1 MKITLIAGSPRLESV
16 TVRVAYFLNKLFKD
30 RFPLHEFTLVELRN
44 HQVPLIQKVW
54 TKPEDVPVEFRDLS
68 KIIRETEAFVLVTP
82 EYNGSMSSAIRNL
95 FDHFPKQT
103 KKTFGIVSASEGA
116 TGGIRAAV
124 GMQNQ
129 ICGWFGIPCPNMLI
143 VPGMDVKFDA
153 EGNLLEEKFLNNAT
167 TFANEFIWLAEA
179 VHTKKTSIKS

>member
-1 MKITLIAGSPRLESV
+1 MKITIIAGSPRLESV
-16 TVRVAYFLNKLFKD
+16 TVRVAYFVNKFFKEKYAQ
-30 RFPLHEFTLVELRN
+30 HEFTLLELRH
-44 HQVPLIQKVW
+44 HQIPLVQKVW
-54 TKPEDVPVEFRDLS
+54 SKPDDVPAEFRDVANMVTTS
-68 KIIRETEAFVLVTP
+68 DAFVLVSP
-82 EYNGSMSSAIRNL
+82 EYNGSMSSALRNL

-116 TGGIRAAV
+116 MGGIRGAV

-143 VPGMDVKFDA
+143 VPGMDKKFD
-153 EGNLLEEKFLNNAT
+153 EQGNLLEEKFLNNIM

-179 VHTKKTSIKS
+179 IHTKKSTH

>member
-1 MKITLIAGSPRLESV
+1 MKITIIAGSPRMESV
-16 TVRVAYFLNKLFKD
+16 TVRVAYYLEKFFKEKY
-30 RFPLHEFTLVELRN
+30 PQHEFTLLELRN
-44 HQVPLIQKVW
+44 HQIPLIQKVW
-54 TKPEDVPVEFRDLS
+54 TKPDDVPAEFKELANTITHSD
-68 KIIRETEAFVLVTP
+68 AFMLLTP

-103 KKTFGIVSASEGA
+103 KKTFGIVTASEGA
-116 TGGIRAAV
+116 MGGIRAAV

-143 VPGMDVKFDA
+143 VPGMDKKFDA
-153 EGNLLEEKFLNNAT
+153 QGDLLEEKFVNNIM

-179 VHTKKTSIKS
+179 VFTKKHGA

>member
-1 MKITLIAGSPRLESV
+1 MKITIVAGSPRLESV
-16 TVRVAYFLNKLFKD
+16 TVRVAYYLEKFFKEKY
-30 RFPLHEFTLVELRN
+30 PQHEFTLLKLRN

-54 TKPEDVPVEFRDLS
+54 SKPDDVPAEFKELAKTISGSD
-68 KIIRETEAFVLVTP
+68 AFVLLSP

-103 KKTFGIVSASEGA
+103 KKTFGIVTASEGA
-116 TGGIRAAV
+116 MGGIRAAV

-143 VPGMDVKFDA
+143 VPFMDKKFDA
-153 EGNLLEEKFLNNAT
+153 EGNLLDEKFSNNIM

-179 VHTKKTSIKS
+179 VATKKHG

>member
-1 MKITLIAGSPRLESV
+1 MKITIVAGSPRLESV
-16 TVRVAYFLNKLFKD
+16 TVRVAYYLEKFFKEKY
-30 RFPLHEFTLVELRN
+30 PQHEFTLLELRK
-44 HQVPLIQKVW
+44 HQIPLIQKVW
-54 TKPEDVPVEFRDLS
+54 TKPDDVPAEFKELANTITHSD
-68 KIIRETEAFVLVTP
+68 AFVLLTP

-103 KKTFGIVSASEGA
+103 KKTFGIVTASEGA
-116 TGGIRAAV
+116 MGGIRAAV

-143 VPGMDVKFDA
+143 VPYMDKKFDEA
-153 EGNLLEEKFLNNAT
+153 GNLLEEKFSNNIM

-179 VHTKKTSIKS
+179 LNTKKINH